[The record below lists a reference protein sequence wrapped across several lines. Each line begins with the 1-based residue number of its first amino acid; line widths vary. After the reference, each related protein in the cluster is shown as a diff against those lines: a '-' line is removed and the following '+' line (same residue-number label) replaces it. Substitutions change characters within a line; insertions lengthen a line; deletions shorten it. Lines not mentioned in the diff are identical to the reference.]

1 MRLLLATSQG
11 TFIEDVSEEKAKKM
25 KHDKIYLV
33 KEDWWRKKVKIIVSK
48 EKNPTSKAK
57 IQFSKKG
64 IP

>member
-33 KEDWWRKKVKIIVSK
+33 KEDW
-48 EKNPTSKAK
+48 
-57 IQFSKKG
+57 
-64 IP
+64 